1 MDLVIAAL
9 VLGVMGWSTKSRSE
23 RERVQRLALHLQP
36 YDIEKLLQTLSEGYE
51 RALGE
56 SDTQRRLAIW
66 HLLEPAERKLAE
78 QFQRL
83 AHDFGQ
89 LPPEQARIIALPLPW
104 LMDFP
109 ARLWPQFFARH
120 SVDMREL
127 LRMHARGIVRAVEA
141 GGASPSARAYTVLA
155 EMLLMQHSCHWFCKS
170 RALASARLLARHQ
183 SSHQKVLESVDAA
196 TRADYL
202 ALTGQG

>member
-1 MDLVIAAL
+1 MDLLIAAL
-9 VLGVMGWSTKSRSE
+9 VLGVMGWSVKSRTE

-36 YDIEKLLQTLSEGYE
+36 YEIEKLMQTLSEGYV

-56 SDTQRRLAIW
+56 NDVQRRLAIW
-66 HLLEPAERKLAE
+66 HLLEPAEHKLAE
-78 QFQRL
+78 QLQRL
-83 AHDFGQ
+83 AQDFGQ
-89 LPPEQARIIALPLPW
+89 LPAEQARIIALPLPW
-104 LMDFP
+104 LMDVP
-109 ARLWPQFFARH
+109 ARLWPQFLGRH
-120 SVDMREL
+120 CVDMREM
-127 LRMHARGIVRAVEA
+127 LRLHARGMARAVEA
-141 GGASPSARAYTVLA
+141 RGASPSARAYTVLA

-170 RALASARLLARHQ
+170 RTLASARLLARHQ

>member
-1 MDLVIAAL
+1 MDLFIAAL
-9 VLGVMGWSTKSRSE
+9 VLGVMGWSIKSRTE

-36 YDIEKLLQTLSEGYE
+36 YDIEKLMQTLSEGYV

-56 SDTQRRLAIW
+56 SDAQRRLAIW
-66 HLLEPAERKLAE
+66 HLLVPAERKLAE

-104 LMDFP
+104 LADFP
-109 ARLWPQFFARH
+109 ARLWPQLLARH

-127 LRMHARGIVRAVEA
+127 LRQHLQPVHLFDDARMGPRETRQRLVAETIGDRAVIGGCVHGGLQDRAPGRPIRGPTSCDPFSTPPRA
-141 GGASPSARAYTVLA
+141 GA
-155 EMLLMQHSCHWFCKS
+155 
-170 RALASARLLARHQ
+170 
-183 SSHQKVLESVDAA
+183 
-196 TRADYL
+196 
-202 ALTGQG
+202 

>member
-1 MDLVIAAL
+1 MDLFIAAL
-9 VLGVMGWSTKSRSE
+9 MVGAMAWSIKWRAE

-36 YDIEKLLQTLSEGYE
+36 YEIEKLMQTLSEGYV

-56 SDTQRRLAIW
+56 NDAQRRLAIW

-78 QFQRL
+78 QLQGL
-83 AHDFGQ
+83 AHDFGK
-89 LPPEQARIIALPLPW
+89 LPAEQARIIVLPLSW
-104 LMDFP
+104 LMAF
-109 ARLWPQFFARH
+109 AGRLLPQLLARH

-127 LRMHARGIVRAVEA
+127 LRLHARGVARAVEA
-141 GGASPSARAYTVLA
+141 GGPSPSARAHKVLA
-155 EMLLMQHSCHWFCKS
+155 EMLLTQHSCHWYCKS
-170 RALASARLLARHQ
+170 RAVASARLLARHQ
-183 SSHQKVLESVDAA
+183 SAHQKVLASVDAS

>member
-1 MDLVIAAL
+1 MDLLIAAL
-9 VLGVMGWSTKSRSE
+9 VLGVMGWSIKSRNE

-36 YDIEKLLQTLSEGYE
+36 YEIEKLMQTLSEGYV

-56 SDTQRRLAIW
+56 NDVQRRLSIW

-78 QFQRL
+78 QLQRL

-89 LPPEQARIIALPLPW
+89 LPAEQARIIALPLPW
-104 LMDFP
+104 LMDVP
-109 ARLWPQFFARH
+109 ARLWPQFLGRH
-120 SVDMREL
+120 SVDMREM
-127 LRMHARGIVRAVEA
+127 LRLHARGMARAVEA
-141 GGASPSARAYTVLA
+141 RGASPSARAYTVLA
-155 EMLLMQHSCHWFCKS
+155 EMLLMQHSRHWFCKS
-170 RALASARLLARHQ
+170 RTLASARLLARHQ

>member
-1 MDLVIAAL
+1 MDLFIAAL
-9 VLGVMGWSTKSRSE
+9 VLGVMGWSIKSRTE

-36 YDIEKLLQTLSEGYE
+36 YEIEKLMQTLSEGYV

-56 SDTQRRLAIW
+56 SDAQRRLAIW

-78 QFQRL
+78 QFQRM
-83 AHDFGQ
+83 AHDFGR

-104 LMDFP
+104 LMDLP
-109 ARLWPQFFARH
+109 ARLWPQFFVRH

-127 LRMHARGIVRAVEA
+127 LRLHARGIARAVEA
-141 GGASPSARAYTVLA
+141 GGASASARAYTVLA

-170 RALASARLLARHQ
+170 RTLASARLLARHQ
-183 SSHQKVLESVDAA
+183 SSHQKVLESVNAA

>member
-1 MDLVIAAL
+1 MDLLIAAL
-9 VLGVMGWSTKSRSE
+9 VLGVMGWSIKSRTE

-36 YDIEKLLQTLSEGYE
+36 YEIEKLMQTLSEGYV

-56 SDTQRRLAIW
+56 NDVQRRLSIW

-78 QFQRL
+78 QLQRL

-89 LPPEQARIIALPLPW
+89 LPAEQARIIALPLPW
-104 LMDFP
+104 LMDVP
-109 ARLWPQFFARH
+109 ARLWPQFLGRH
-120 SVDMREL
+120 SVDMREM
-127 LRMHARGIVRAVEA
+127 LRLHARGMARAVEA
-141 GGASPSARAYTVLA
+141 RGASPSARAHTVLA

-170 RALASARLLARHQ
+170 RTLASARLLARHQ